1 MIQVLCQILE
11 TDSMQEV
18 QSWLVSAGQQEKE
31 AARELI
37 QKAIIGLQES
47 GRIQVDNEQR
57 NSAQNKI
64 DLDQIKETIER

>member
-47 GRIQVDNEQR
+47 GRIQVDNDQR
-57 NSAQNKI
+57 NSVQNKI
-64 DLDQIKETIER
+64 DLDQIKDTIER